1 MRIPSGKTDQS
12 IYFYAAD
19 ATDLVTAETGLSSF
33 TVYRSRNG
41 GTATAYTT
49 PTVSELSSANM
60 PGLYRLLID
69 EDTTIAS
76 TSDSEEYAVTITA
89 TGMAPVHRVIEL
101 YRRTATSG
109 ETLTVTTSRA
119 SVGFIANDTITAA
132 SLNADA
138 VTEIQNGLATAAAL
152 ATVDDFLDTEIAAIK
167 AKTDNLP
174 TDPADAS
181 DIATATAAIL
191 SDTNAILAD
200 TGTTIPAQI
209 SALNDLS
216 AAQVNAEVVDAL
228 NTDTYAEPGQGAP
241 GATISLA
248 QKIGYLYKAFR
259 NRKTQT
265 STTFSLY
272 ADDAATVDQKSTV
285 SDNGTTAERGEIV
298 TGP

>member
-19 ATDLVTAETGLSSF
+19 STDLVSAVTGLSSF

-76 TSDSEEYAVTITA
+76 GSDSEEYALTITA
-89 TGMAPVHRVIEL
+89 TGMAPVHRVLEL
-101 YRRTATSG
+101 YRRDVTSG

-119 SVGFIANDTITAA
+119 SVGFLANDIVTAA
-132 SLNADA
+132 SLNTDA
-138 VTEIQNGLATAAAL
+138 VTEISNGIWAAASRTLTAGTNISL
-152 ATVDDFLDTEIAAIK
+152 AK
-167 AKTDNLP
+167 G
-174 TDPADAS
+174 
-181 DIATATAAIL
+181 
-191 SDTNAILAD
+191 
-200 TGTTIPAQI
+200 TGVTGF
-209 SALNDLS
+209 NDLD

-228 NTDTYAEPGQGAP
+228 SVDTYAEPGQGTPA
-241 GATISLA
+241 ATAALA
-248 QKIGYLYKAFR
+248 EKIGYLYKAFR

-265 STTFSLY
+265 SSTFSLY
-272 ADDAATVDQKSTV
+272 ADDGTTVDQKSTV

>member
-1 MRIPSGKTDQS
+1 MRIPSGITTKTKL
-12 IYFYAAD
+12 FFAGTAAD
-19 ATDLVTAETGLSSF
+19 PSVAMTGLSSF

-41 GTATAYTT
+41 GASTAYTS
-49 PTVSELSSANM
+49 PTITELSAANQ
-60 PGLYRLLID
+60 PGLYWLLID
-69 EDTTIAS
+69 EDTAA
-76 TSDSEEYAVTITA
+76 TSGSDEEYAITVNA
-89 TGMAPVHRVIEL
+89 TGMAPAHLSLTL
-101 YRRTATSG
+101 YIPDVTVG
-109 ETLTVTTSRA
+109 QTLTVTTGRA

-138 VTEIQNGLATAAAL
+138 VTEIQNGLATAVNL
-152 ATVDDFLDTEIAAIK
+152 ATVAGYLDTEIAAI
-167 AKTDNLP
+167 LQ
-174 TDPADAS
+174 
-181 DIATATAAIL
+181 
-191 SDTNAILAD
+191 D
-200 TGTTIPAQI
+200 TGTDIPAQI
-209 SALNDLS
+209 SALNNLS

>member
-1 MRIPSGKTDQS
+1 MRIPSGATDQ
-12 IYFYAAD
+12 YVFFYAAD
-19 ATDLVTAETGLSSF
+19 ATDLATAETGLSSF

-41 GTATAYTT
+41 GTSTTYTS
-49 PTVSELSSANM
+49 PTVQEIDSTNRQ
-60 PGLYRLLID
+60 GLFRLLID

-76 TSDSEEYAVTITA
+76 GSDSEEYAITITHA
-89 TGMAPVHRVIEL
+89 GMAPVHRVIEL
-101 YRRTATSG
+101 YRRDTTAG
-109 ETLTVTTSRA
+109 QTLTVTTGRA

-138 VTEIQNGLATAAAL
+138 VTEIQSGLATAANL
-152 ATVDDFLDTEIAAIK
+152 STVAGYIDTEVAAILAAVDTEVAAIK

-181 DIATATAAIL
+181 DIAARFTTVDGAI
-191 SDTNAILAD
+191 A
-200 TGTTIPAQI
+200 
-209 SALNDLS
+209 ALNNLS